1 MIALYPIKPIYAEQ
15 ILSGKKK
22 IELRKKLPTKNIKYI
37 LIYATSPISKIIGY
51 AEVTHM
57 EKFNKFELWEK
68 NSTLLGINK
77 ESYFEYYSNCTTACA
92 ISLGTAFTFIKP
104 FPISDISP
112 KTTVPQSFCYIAER
126 DFSRLKKRKNKKY
139 DL

>member
-1 MIALYPIKPIYAEQ
+1 MIALYPIKPIYAER

-57 EKFNKFELWEK
+57 EKYNKFDLWEK
-68 NSTLLGINK
+68 NSTSLGISE
-77 ESYFEYYSNCTTACA
+77 ESYLEYYDNCLTACA
-92 ISLGTAFTFIKP
+92 INLGAAFAFIKP

-112 KTTVPQSFCYIAER
+112 QTTVPQSFCYIAET
-126 DFSRLKKRKNKKY
+126 DFLRLKKRKTKKY
-139 DL
+139 DF